1 MGDSLDQGRPAKR
14 IKLAPHTQP
23 SHPHS
28 QSQDHTRQRTLRP
41 APDPAEAAAAAAAVP
56 AFHVIPS
63 GSGARGGRR
72 VRRRVRSRGGGRA
85 AASGVGA
92 SRPPLQVPVD
102 AGSSPAST
110 ESTSSVNSIST
121 LHWPTQEQ
129 IHMAAEAVDR
139 PIEMTLIPL
148 DNDLCT
154 YPTRKRNKV
163 PFCHRRMPHGTIP
176 ISSSHYFPL
185 LVIPIR
191 SGELHFTLFHH
202 FSFALIQLP
211 LPVLGHGP

>member
-110 ESTSSVNSIST
+110 ESTSSVNSMST

-148 DNDLCT
+148 DNGKSSASRC
-154 YPTRKRNKV
+154 YAV
-163 PFCHRRMPHGTIP
+163 AMPPHASLGTTLPCLTIP
-176 ISSSHYFPL
+176 WHCMHHYAFHLFVL
-185 LVIPIR
+185 LAAPR
-191 SGELHFTLFHH
+191 TYMYT
-202 FSFALIQLP
+202 
-211 LPVLGHGP
+211 